1 MDAQSEPLRVVGVG
15 DMSGDVF
22 GNGMLQSR
30 STCLVAAFDH
40 RDVFIDPTPDAGRSF
55 AERERLSRLDH
66 AGVLDRDVEALP
78 TEEELS
84 RRKQAGAGFS
94 RPELAVLFA
103 CARSEFARSIE
114 GPPLTGEDAL
124 TPCVLRYFPPSAVGR

>member
-1 MDAQSEPLRVVGVG
+1 
-15 DMSGDVF
+15 
-22 GNGMLQSR
+22 
-30 STCLVAAFDH
+30 LVA
-40 RDVFIDPTPDAGRSF
+40 
-55 AERERLSRLDH
+55 LDWAAASSAADLPAYEALMEDLEH